1 MHSLVINFT
10 HINKKIL
17 LSYNNFYTND
27 PAAGDEMITV
37 RHRSKLIP
45 RQINSKLKN
54 MKFED
59 PEKNLKLSQSVKSE
73 QLHHKIIDEL
83 NRLSETHDNV
93 KLRTI
98 CSDDHCKKGIFHA
111 TGAVCTFCFK
121 EGCRLLHL
129 LDCIG
134 VIGLTTTTLSIT
146 NKQLHLT
153 TIDEFKKLG
162 DAPDNN
168 VKRRN
173 IRNYGPCKKAGTL
186 QDAGVVYKFCFKEG
200 CRLLHH
206 LNYIGVIGLTTAT
219 LSITSKPLHH
229 KIIDEFKKLGDTL
242 ENNVK
247 LRTIRNNGPCQK
259 AKVLQDAGVVYKFCF
274 KEGCRLLHHLNY
286 IGVIG
291 LTTATL
297 SITSKPLHHKIIDE
311 LNMLGDTL
319 DNNVKLQ
326 TIRNNGP
333 CQKAKVLQEAG
344 VVYKFCFKEGC
355 RLLHHLDYIG
365 MIGLT
370 TTTLRPSHL
379 PSSTWRAEKPP
390 RETLKT
396 VACTVLEK
404 PTSIVIM
411 QRCTTST
418 DQRLLE
424 PS

>member
-1 MHSLVINFT
+1 
-10 HINKKIL
+10 
-17 LSYNNFYTND
+17 
-27 PAAGDEMITV
+27 
-37 RHRSKLIP
+37 
-45 RQINSKLKN
+45 
-54 MKFED
+54 
-59 PEKNLKLSQSVKSE
+59 
-73 QLHHKIIDEL
+73 
-83 NRLSETHDNV
+83 
-93 KLRTI
+93 
-98 CSDDHCKKGIFHA
+98 
-111 TGAVCTFCFK
+111 
-121 EGCRLLHL
+121 
-129 LDCIG
+129 
-134 VIGLTTTTLSIT
+134 LSIT

-370 TTTLRPSHL
+370 TTTLRASHL